1 MIEMAEHGQPEPRPP
16 RISSAE
22 GGQGAGS
29 IEVALAT
36 YNSER
41 FLPKLLDSLFAQTV
55 QDFTLI
61 VADDGSSDATKQIL
75 EKYSGDHPGRIRV
88 VAVGRQARGPVGN
101 FGRLLDEAKADYVL
115 LCDHDDVW
123 LPNKIE
129 VSVERMRELEAVH
142 PPGTPLLV
150 HTDLTIV
157 NADLELIY
165 PSFFGFSNARPK
177 QNRLMRL
184 LMSNVASGCT
194 TIVNRAL
201 YERARPIPPEAVMHD
216 HWLALVASA
225 LGAIGCIDEPTIL
238 YRLHS
243 GNTIGV
249 RRPRAASALERVGQT
264 LLSDNRYRVMMLY
277 ARQAAALLAR
287 FGDEMRGPERRAT
300 EILANI
306 DRIPRWK
313 RFVALRRSG
322 LGLRGFV
329 KNAALLIAVTRG
341 SASER
346 EP

>member
-1 MIEMAEHGQPEPRPP
+1 MAEHGQPDPRPL
-16 RISSAE
+16 RVSRAE
-22 GGQGAGS
+22 ARHEAGS

-41 FLPKLLDSLFAQTV
+41 FLPKLLDSLFAQTN

-61 VADDGSSDATKQIL
+61 VADDGSVDATTEIL
-75 EKYSGDHPGRIRV
+75 EKYSREHPGRIRI
-88 VAVGRQARGPVGN
+88 VAVGRQTQGPAGN
-101 FGRLLDEAKADYVL
+101 FGRLLDEATADYVL

-123 LPNKIE
+123 LPNKIS
-129 VSVERMRELEAVH
+129 VSLERMMELEAVH
-142 PPGTPLLV
+142 PPKTPLLV

-157 NADLELIY
+157 DADLELIY

-177 QNRLMRL
+177 QNHILRL

-194 TIVNRAL
+194 MIVNRAL
-201 YERARPIPPEAVMHD
+201 YERARPIPPDAIMHD

-243 GNTIGV
+243 GNVIGV
-249 RRPRAASALERVGQT
+249 RSPRAASALERVGQT

-277 ARQAAALLAR
+277 SRQAAALLAR
-287 FGDEMRGPERRAT
+287 FGDEMRGAERLAT
-300 EILANI
+300 ETLANI
-306 DRIPRWK
+306 DKTSRWQ
-313 RFVALRRSG
+313 RFVQLRRSG

-329 KNAALLIAVTRG
+329 RNAALLIAVTRG

-346 EP
+346 KQ